1 MVFIR
6 QIIQNVVRTSYLVS
20 VAVPRTSWPCQRLR
34 LNPKYDMHRGVCLTK
49 QSIQNYLRMP
59 YLVAIAFPSTG
70 HPDPIRGYAIHGFA
84 DRDTNKVLIDQ

>member
-1 MVFIR
+1 MP
-6 QIIQNVVRTSYLVS
+6 YLVAI
-20 VAVPRTSWPCQRLR
+20 AVPCTSWPCQRLR

-59 YLVAIAFPSTG
+59 HLVSIAFPSTD
-70 HPDPIRGYAIHGFA
+70 HPDPIRGYAIPGFA